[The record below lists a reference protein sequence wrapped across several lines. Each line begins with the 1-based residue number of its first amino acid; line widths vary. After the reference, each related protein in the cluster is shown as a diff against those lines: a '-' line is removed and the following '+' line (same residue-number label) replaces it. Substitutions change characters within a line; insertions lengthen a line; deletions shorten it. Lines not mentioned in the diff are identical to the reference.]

1 MKNYL
6 NFLINREV
14 QFEKYFVSAKTLK
27 RKSYGGKYELEVVVI
42 TLDGVIKKD
51 KYKLSDI
58 DSGKDDFNWGGALRD
73 MLLMSK
79 DALEDF
85 ESYRWAEIKKP
96 VVDYWIRKQ
105 QVEIEEQKKRNAKT
119 IWTPA
124 GDYTLS
130 IVAEFMSRA
139 LLAKYITLRDRSIL
153 DVLKKENIGFERDFD
168 KSTLNPLKA
177 YMDIEDIVDSKQN
190 ESDTSV
196 KIVEYLAS
204 SNLSNFGERILDPDY
219 DDDTPMLTHEEE
231 IELGALWK
239 IYSEEE
245 KIIKENARLSEIEK
259 RIQMQEFYRSP
270 QGKRLNDLNAGR
282 VRGGKL
288 SFEEKEEKKR
298 IKKERIVE
306 ALEDLLTS
314 WGIDYQNTKKGI
326 EHYEY
331 LYQKELAKR
340 WEQEKHFNLVLSKSK
355 REIEAISEAL
365 EGSWNSNNL
374 TLFGVILSI
383 GLSVSFGLSSLVT
396 SYKVIVGLLGG
407 IISIGIC
414 ILIIKNKFIRKK
426 ILLLMNSILK

>member
-6 NFLINREV
+6 NFLINRES
-14 QFEKYFVSAKTLK
+14 QFEKYFVSTKTLK
-27 RKSYGGKYELEVVVI
+27 RKSYGEKYEFEVVVL
-42 TLDGVIKKD
+42 TLGGVRKKD
-51 KYKLSDI
+51 KYKLFDI

-79 DALEDF
+79 DAIEDF
-85 ESYRWAEIKKP
+85 KSYRWEEIKKP

-105 QVEIEEQKKRNAKT
+105 QVEIEDQKKRNAKT

-130 IVAEFMSRA
+130 IVAEFMSRV

-153 DVLKKENIGFERDFD
+153 DVLKKENIGIERDFD
-168 KSTLNPLKA
+168 KSALNPLKT
-177 YMDIEDIVDSKQN
+177 YMDIEDIVNSKQN
-190 ESDTSV
+190 ESDTSA

-245 KIIKENARLSEIEK
+245 KRIKENVRLSEIEK

-288 SFEEKEEKKR
+288 SFEKKEEKKR

-306 ALEDLLTS
+306 ALENLLTS

-326 EHYEY
+326 EYYEY

-355 REIEAISEAL
+355 KEIEAVSEAL

-383 GLSVSFGLSSLVT
+383 GLSVSFGLSSLVP